1 MIDLVSLCNFGFSLS
16 ILSVQ
21 KQQNVES
28 MDEFEK
34 KNSSNCNESEL
45 YTVKFSYYSWNFSIM
60 YST

>member
-28 MDEFEK
+28 MDEFERK
-34 KNSSNCNESEL
+34 TPQIVMKVN
-45 YTVKFSYYSWNFSIM
+45 YIR
-60 YST
+60 